1 MWIVA
6 KTRSRRGRG
15 GLLDEVR
22 DERRGVDGVELV
34 VEDRGE
40 EERELGFEV
49 RVGFELRDVR
59 VDEMGVVVVDGD
71 NDAREVVAP
80 ILAGFTLGS
89 E

>member
-1 MWIVA
+1 M
-6 KTRSRRGRG
+6 
-15 GLLDEVR
+15 R

-71 NDAREVVAP
+71 NDGREVVAP
-80 ILAGFTLGS
+80 ILAGFK
-89 E
+89 